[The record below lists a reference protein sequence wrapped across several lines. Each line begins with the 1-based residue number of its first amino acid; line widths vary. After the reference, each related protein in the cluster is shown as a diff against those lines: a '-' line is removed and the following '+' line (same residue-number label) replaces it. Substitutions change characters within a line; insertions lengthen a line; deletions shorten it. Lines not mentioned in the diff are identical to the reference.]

1 MASQN
6 WSLICDLLLSRGLE
20 AGLVFQLRQGEVLLL
35 CEVTALPHLNI
46 TEQVLLYHAFQ
57 LLKYIIPI
65 IFSDCQLQPRQVHT
79 EAPSRVPR
87 LSCSVLSVGCI
98 CRPKPTLVT
107 LTSVFSCDLT
117 IYYIYCFCFYNIFW
131 IINLQ
136 L

>member
-87 LSCSVLSVGCI
+87 LSCSVLGCI

-117 IYYIYCFCFYNIFW
+117 IYYIYCFCFYNIFL